1 MDLSYYIIKD
11 QSSLAISS
19 EGDAMEFVYIRDLS
33 SSGVL
38 KEVMVVE
45 FNLRILENGKIY
57 KISMNLNLKD
67 RVILLKT
74 LPTTGSLQ
82 EMQEVYSIVGL
93 IKITLDEKEQY
104 NYIEKDGA
112 VYWNTEI
119 DSNKEFDLSK
129 DQIALIKSCITK
141 LDQEKKIQFQ
151 ELETFLKFI
160 K

>member
-1 MDLSYYIIKD
+1 MLW
-11 QSSLAISS
+11 SLFIL
-19 EGDAMEFVYIRDLS
+19 ETYLPVGELR
-33 SSGVL
+33 
-38 KEVMVVE
+38 EVMVVE

-129 DQIALIKSCITK
+129 DQVALIKSCITK

>member
-1 MDLSYYIIKD
+1 MQWNLFILGTYY
-11 QSSLAISS
+11 Q
-19 EGDAMEFVYIRDLS
+19 VV
-33 SSGVL
+33 VL

-129 DQIALIKSCITK
+129 DQVALIKSCITK

>member
-1 MDLSYYIIKD
+1 MLWNLFILGTYH
-11 QSSLAISS
+11 Q
-19 EGDAMEFVYIRDLS
+19 VV
-33 SSGVL
+33 VL

-129 DQIALIKSCITK
+129 DQVALIKSCITK

>member
-1 MDLSYYIIKD
+1 M
-11 QSSLAISS
+11 
-19 EGDAMEFVYIRDLS
+19 V
-33 SSGVL
+33 VL
-38 KEVMVVE
+38 KVAMVVE

-57 KISMNLNLKD
+57 KINMNLNLKD

-151 ELETFLKFI
+151 ELETFLKFT

>member
-1 MDLSYYIIKD
+1 MLWNLFILGTYD
-11 QSSLAISS
+11 Q
-19 EGDAMEFVYIRDLS
+19 VV
-33 SSGVL
+33 VL

-129 DQIALIKSCITK
+129 DQIALVKSCITK

>member
-1 MDLSYYIIKD
+1 MLWNLFILGTYD
-11 QSSLAISS
+11 Q
-19 EGDAMEFVYIRDLS
+19 VV
-33 SSGVL
+33 VL

>member
-1 MDLSYYIIKD
+1 MLWNLFTLK
-11 QSSLAISS
+11 
-19 EGDAMEFVYIRDLS
+19 VYIQVV
-33 SSGVL
+33 VL
-38 KEVMVVE
+38 KVVMDVE
-45 FNLRILENGKIY
+45 FNLRILETGKIY
-57 KISMNLNLKD
+57 KINMNLNLKD

-129 DQIALIKSCITK
+129 DQVALIKSCITK

>member
-1 MDLSYYIIKD
+1 MLWNLFTLRIYI
-11 QSSLAISS
+11 Q
-19 EGDAMEFVYIRDLS
+19 VV
-33 SSGVL
+33 VL
-38 KEVMVVE
+38 KVVMDVE
-45 FNLRILENGKIY
+45 FNLRILETGKIY
-57 KISMNLNLKD
+57 KINMNLNLKD

>member
-1 MDLSYYIIKD
+1 MLWN
-11 QSSLAISS
+11 LFIS
-19 EGDAMEFVYIRDLS
+19 ETYHQVV
-33 SSGVL
+33 VL
-38 KEVMVVE
+38 KVVMVVE

-129 DQIALIKSCITK
+129 DQVALIKSCITK

-160 K
+160 N

>member
-1 MDLSYYIIKD
+1 MLWNLFILGTYD
-11 QSSLAISS
+11 Q
-19 EGDAMEFVYIRDLS
+19 VV
-33 SSGVL
+33 VL

-129 DQIALIKSCITK
+129 DQVALIKSCITK

>member
-1 MDLSYYIIKD
+1 MLWNLFILGIYD
-11 QSSLAISS
+11 Q
-19 EGDAMEFVYIRDLS
+19 VV
-33 SSGVL
+33 VL

-151 ELETFLKFI
+151 ELETFLKFT

>member
-1 MDLSYYIIKD
+1 MLWNLFILK
-11 QSSLAISS
+11 
-19 EGDAMEFVYIRDLS
+19 VYIQVV
-33 SSGVL
+33 VL
-38 KEVMVVE
+38 KEAMVVE

-82 EMQEVYSIVGL
+82 KMQEVYSIVGL